1 MLKRKVSWDGF
12 RAPTTYVAICFG
24 WKKLMC
30 IIPIFWRFKDKS
42 STVVSSIIM
51 KEDSYS
57 EPAIRRVEM
66 PCSPEHTKPLE
77 TQLFY
82 RTTPIFCFYAQI
94 ICNHAPHLCTGHLQN
109 CYHGFIFWVLKG
121 TVSLRWYYIC
131 FSWKHLKRIYRF
143 LFCVFKDKSFT
154 VAPLDFWNSCKRLQN
169 RKSPIYNHGFISWVL
184 KRTVS
189 LRRHFWVLTRYILV
203 ENI

>member
-1 MLKRKVSWDGF
+1 MSLRFSSKRRG
-12 RAPTTYVAICFG
+12 T
-24 WKKLMC
+24 
-30 IIPIFWRFKDKS
+30 KS
-42 STVVSSIIM
+42 FTVVSSIIM

-77 TQLFY
+77 TRLFY

-94 ICNHAPHLCTGHLQN
+94 ICNHTPLLCTGHLQN
-109 CYHGFIFWVLKG
+109 CYHGFIFWVLKR

-131 FSWKHLKRIYRF
+131 FSLKHLKRIYRF
-143 LFCVFKDKSFT
+143 LFCVFKDISFT

-189 LRRHFWVLTRYILV
+189 LRRHF
-203 ENI
+203 